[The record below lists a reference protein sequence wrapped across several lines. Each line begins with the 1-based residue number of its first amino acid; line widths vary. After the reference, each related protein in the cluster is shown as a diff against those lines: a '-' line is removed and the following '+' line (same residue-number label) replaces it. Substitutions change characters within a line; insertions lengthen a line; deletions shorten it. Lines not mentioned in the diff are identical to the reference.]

1 MLPLQGAPVQF
12 LGWGTKSPQAC
23 SVRPNNSS
31 NCGIVNISR
40 VELLSIDL
48 KHINFSQGKEVILPN
63 DTDRMIIYLLKYK
76 KGICKE
82 NRLDRWAPDIK
93 ALTVSG
99 HDCLSF
105 LQVL

>member
-1 MLPLQGAPVQF
+1 M
-12 LGWGTKSPQAC
+12 
-23 SVRPNNSS
+23 
-31 NCGIVNISR
+31 
-40 VELLSIDL
+40 SIDL
-48 KHINFSQGKEVILPN
+48 KHINFSQGKEVILSN
-63 DTDRMIIYLLKYK
+63 DIDRMIIYFIK
-76 KGICKE
+76 KSICKE